1 VGTGSRRR
9 RDPARRSAPSGYR
22 GRRPRRCRLPARS
35 TTGCSA
41 PQKEGPEEQEA
52 DEYSGADACS
62 QGRPIDAQNASRHA
76 PLLLTTGPTRPCY
89 AAKATT
95 DWRSCLRCSCDRQA
109 GVPQERVGQVRS
121 AAHALDAPVRLV
133 DHLGQA
139 CRGQVGQLDGLEPGP
154 QALDRVYRSGSTLTR
169 FRCQSRSPTWF
180 AASCTP
186 GPT

>member
-1 VGTGSRRR
+1 MLCRKGNHRLEILPSVFMRPTGRCAAGTSRR
-9 RDPARRSAPSGYR
+9 
-22 GRRPRRCRLPARS
+22 
-35 TTGCSA
+35 
-41 PQKEGPEEQEA
+41 
-52 DEYSGADACS
+52 
-62 QGRPIDAQNASRHA
+62 
-76 PLLLTTGPTRPCY
+76 
-89 AAKATT
+89 
-95 DWRSCLRCSCDRQA
+95 
-109 GVPQERVGQVRS
+109 QVRS